1 MVGQSYPPVLRQ
13 ALNVGCNGMKPHIL
27 QILFILLC
35 THTFGQRLIGK
46 TIYTF
51 TKPFTIDTVSK
62 ARILRFTVTADTIRN
77 ISDKAHSFKTLTF
90 DQINY
95 CDSLIK
101 SNFYNAIVL
110 RDSMQFIRNHVRTLG
125 ATYKPAD
132 FSTYK
137 LQKVDFYKRIQK
149 SELKRLKKSDRYY
162 SEFLRNN
169 QKFYVVLFDPP
180 KLKKRIMGDIIWFDY
195 LDAFIIEPLTESLY
209 FDGTLDWK

>member
-1 MVGQSYPPVLRQ
+1 MRTL
-13 ALNVGCNGMKPHIL
+13 IL
-27 QILFILLC
+27 QISFLFLC
-35 THTFGQRLIGK
+35 SHIFGQRLIGK
-46 TIYTF
+46 TIYSF
-51 TKPFTIDTVSK
+51 TKPFSIDTISINRTSK
-62 ARILRFTVTADTIRN
+62 FTVATDSIRE
-77 ISDKAHSFKTLTF
+77 ISDKAHSFKKLSSN
-90 DQINY
+90 QINY
-95 CDSLIK
+95 CDSIIK

-162 SEFLRNN
+162 SAFLRNN

-195 LDAFIIEPLTESLY
+195 LDALIIEPLTESLY